1 MDTKVVEA
9 VFAEVGKAFR
19 VCRFY
24 PTGHPA
30 VQQAMTEL
38 TAALPSLAG
47 AGLVELRIGPAGFA
61 LGNKPLLPQ
70 NPPVQEF
77 AALLYAQGHRAMSLE
92 PGVTADELVS
102 LIRLTAGGTA
112 KPGAPGAPA
121 PARPAFSHIQLEGAV
136 RRPPA
141 GSLRGSAAGAP
152 APGGADAGP
161 LGGRSTGVF
170 RPNALPPDIEAHRL
184 TAQLET
190 AAPADA
196 AAPLTRLGAVAA
208 ELAAS
213 RNFAGLAEAVAALAR
228 WAGSADAGAAEAARA
243 ALASVVTDGTIAS
256 MVGLVMELRTAASA
270 REAVLGALGAM
281 GERAVPAMF
290 DAYVAAPDDASRG
303 LWAGAIRAAGAGA
316 VRGLVER
323 GAGERVE
330 AARAAATLLG
340 ATGAPA
346 TAVPALGTLA
356 RHADAG
362 VRRAAAASA
371 ARLGGSEAG
380 RLVVAALRDRD
391 AGVRLEAAKGAA
403 ALGDRSSGA
412 ILLGRLKE
420 ESDEAVSLAL
430 IDALG
435 RLREP
440 SAVPA
445 LADLARESGGMF
457 RRRPL
462 ALRLAAIRALAS
474 LGTPEALAAVEPFRT
489 DKNPDIR
496 SAAAGPA
503 A

>member
-1 MDTKVVEA
+1 MDTRVVEA

-102 LIRLTAGGTA
+102 LIRQTAVGTA
-112 KPGAPGAPA
+112 RAGAPGA

-141 GSLRGSAAGAP
+141 GSLRGPAAGAA
-152 APGGADAGP
+152 APGGPDAGP

-243 ALASVVTDGTIAS
+243 ALSSVVTDGTIAS

-316 VRGLVER
+316 VRGLAER

-346 TAVPALGTLA
+346 TAVPALGALA

-362 VRRAAAASA
+362 VRRAAAAA
-371 ARLGGSEAG
+371 AAQLGGSEAG

-474 LGTPEALAAVEPFRT
+474 LGTSEALAAVEPFRT